1 LREGDLGGDGLIG
14 IDALVQQ
21 RLMMD
26 FEKSLIKVEDARQR
40 VRHFPGEIVVTGRR
54 RRGQLIVTE
63 VRASGVRLDA
73 IIDTGSELTIGN
85 LALRDKLIRRHRDR
99 FWDVEAIGVT
109 GVTAKLELVRIDE
122 LRVGPIVMHDV
133 PIAFGDVPPFGVFG
147 LSDTPALLIG
157 TDILAAFRRVSL
169 DFRARKVR
177 FQLRR
182 CKPEAV
188 VLNQAPLI
196 ARLSVTEIEACRR

>member
-1 LREGDLGGDGLIG
+1 
-14 IDALVQQ
+14 
-21 RLMMD
+21 
-26 FEKSLIKVEDARQR
+26 
-40 VRHFPGEIVVTGRR
+40 
-54 RRGQLIVTE
+54 
-63 VRASGVRLDA
+63 
-73 IIDTGSELTIGN
+73 
-85 LALRDKLIRRHRDR
+85 
-99 FWDVEAIGVT
+99 
-109 GVTAKLELVRIDE
+109 
-122 LRVGPIVMHDV
+122 MHDV

-196 ARLSVTEIEACRR
+196 ARLSVTDIEACRR